1 MTRWADGTLLL
12 VCSRL
17 AHGDEGAPRQPYV
30 EPDGAAA
37 AFEGVV
43 FNLGEL
49 QGEVGCPGASEVEV
63 LLAGLR
69 EHGPGFLRRVD
80 GQFAL
85 VARCSADGPVLLA
98 RDRFGI
104 APLYWA
110 PTATGVAVGSNLP
123 VVLTLRG
130 DPCSEVGTRFDH
142 DGLVSLLADWAPTDS
157 LTPHAG
163 VHQLRPGHIV
173 TVATDAGTPRVVS
186 DESWGPTPV
195 SAPASSVS
203 ASSSEDEIVQLEAA
217 VRESVR
223 VRMDST
229 GRVACLLSGGID
241 STIIGAIARDEGA
254 SLGLALALEGDDL
267 VAGRQ
272 REVAEALGIDF
283 VQHQLVPREVV
294 DTFEAYVR
302 TRRMPLVRL
311 GPVGMTALARRARAE
326 GISGVLSGEGAD
338 ELFAG
343 YDSYRI
349 LAAREGRFG
358 DPRRLPWAQFG
369 VPEFGAGRGEVWAR
383 SYWRGL
389 VSFSAS
395 AGSRRLDILRPV
407 ADLLRPP
414 LREAVLD
421 AAPSRPDGGPAS
433 QADPLEARRQV
444 DLAHLLGGYLL
455 TVQGDHAWM
464 EEGVELRPPYLA
476 SPVADWALSRDVRE
490 FVRISEGKTPVRALL
505 PRLAQRRPTLTGL
518 GFAKAAFRVDVAFVM
533 REPEQFDRLAGF
545 ALDCPDDLVDRA
557 ALHTRIDAIRVAG
570 TCSEAE
576 SELLTFAASLGVLG
590 QG

>member
-1 MTRWADGTLLL
+1 MTRWADDTLLL

-17 AHGDEGAPRQPYV
+17 AHGDEGAPGQPYV

-37 AFEGVV
+37 AFDGVV

-49 QGEVGCPGASEVEV
+49 QGEVGRPGASEVEV
-63 LLAGLR
+63 LLAGLC

-85 VARCSADGPVLLA
+85 VARCSAGGPVLLA

-110 PTATGVAVGSNLP
+110 PTATGVAAGSNLP
-123 VVLTLRG
+123 AVPALRG
-130 DPCSEVGTRFDH
+130 DPRSGTGTRFDH
-142 DGLVSLLADWAPTDS
+142 DGLVSILADWAPTGS
-157 LTPHAG
+157 LTPYAG
-163 VHQLRPGHIV
+163 VHQVRPGHIV

-186 DESWGPTPV
+186 DERWAPTPV
-195 SAPASSVS
+195 SALKPS
-203 ASSSEDEIVQLEAA
+203 ASASPSEDEIVQLEAA

-223 VRMDST
+223 ARMRST

-272 REVAEALGIDF
+272 REVAEALGIDL

-369 VPEFGAGRGEVWAR
+369 VPEFGAGRGAVWAR

-407 ADLLRPP
+407 NDLLRSP
-414 LREAVLD
+414 LRDAVLG
-421 AAPSRPDGGPAS
+421 AAPTRPDEHSPA
-433 QADPLEARRQV
+433 ADPLEARRQV

-464 EEGVELRPPYLA
+464 EERVELRPPYLA

-490 FVRISEGKTPVRALL
+490 FVRISEGKTPIRALL
-505 PRLAQRRPTLTGL
+505 PRLAQQRPALAGL
-518 GFAKAAFRVDVAFVM
+518 GFAKAAFRVDVAFVV

-545 ALDCPDDLVDRA
+545 ALGCPDDLVDRA
-557 ALHTRIDAIRVAG
+557 ALRTRIDAIRAAG